1 MHASGCAMGGREAG
15 RGRVMM
21 VVTHTSSKIV
31 LQATF
36 KPFMPTVLDCHIFRN
51 ITHPQCKNFLNDNF
65 RCRLGL

>member
-21 VVTHTSSKIV
+21 VVTHTPSKIV

-36 KPFMPTVLDCHIFRN
+36 KPFMPTVLDCHLFQKYNTPSVQKLLER
-51 ITHPQCKNFLNDNF
+51 
-65 RCRLGL
+65 